1 MARVPAGQTG
11 TGASSD
17 ERDRGPA
24 PLLDPHRMNAAAAF
38 PILKPDRM
46 NATAAAPVPNDKK
59 KAPWEGLEI
68 TWWTVRD
75 SNPGPWD

>member
-1 MARVPAGQTG
+1 MARVLRTSPASGVR
-11 TGASSD
+11 SD
-17 ERDRGPA
+17 VRDRGPT
-24 PLLDPHRMNAAAAF
+24 
-38 PILKPDRM
+38 PILESDRM
-46 NATAAAPVPNDKK
+46 NATAAAPVPNEKK

>member
-17 ERDRGPA
+17 ERDRGPT
-24 PLLDPHRMNAAAAF
+24 PFLE
-38 PILKPDRM
+38 PDRM